1 MPATAKDYFNLMVV
15 PTVQEFINSSCDLR
29 RGLLST
35 LALNHIIDHLAQ
47 ENQLATD
54 RKMMDVRVKSKREE
68 ILKECQDF
76 QFIWDV
82 ADATKHAKL
91 GVKHPRE
98 VSRSSQLSGSSGLSQ
113 APFGEG
119 VFAEAAVVFAILEN
133 GTEKPLLPAVLSVF
147 EFLKSKI
154 IGAQDAE
161 A

>member
-15 PTVQEFINSSCDLR
+15 PTVQEFKNSSYDLR
-29 RGLLST
+29 LGLLST
-35 LALNHIIDHLAQ
+35 LVLNHIVDHLAQ

-54 RKMMDVRVKSKREE
+54 RNTMDARVKSKREE

-91 GVKHPRE
+91 RVSDRE
-98 VSRSSQLSGSSGLSQ
+98 VSSSSQLSGSSGLFQ

-133 GTEKPLLPAVLSVF
+133 GTEKPLLPAVISVF

-154 IGAQDAE
+154 RP
-161 A
+161 

>member
-1 MPATAKDYFNLMVV
+1 MLATAKDYFNLMVV
-15 PTVQEFINSSCDLR
+15 PTVQEFITSSYDLR

-35 LALNHIIDHLAQ
+35 LVLNHIVDHLAQ

-54 RKMMDVRVKSKREE
+54 RKTMDARVKSKREE

-82 ADATKHAKL
+82 AYATKHAKL
-91 GVKHPRE
+91 GLKHPRE
-98 VSRSSQLSGSSGLSQ
+98 VSSSSQLSGSSGLFQS
-113 APFGEG
+113 PFGEG

-133 GTEKPLLPAVLSVF
+133 GTEKPLLPAVISIF
-147 EFLKSKI
+147 EFLNSKI
-154 IGAQDAE
+154 ISAQDAV